1 MPQQRPLVVEL
12 RCNHL
17 RDCNI
22 KYKINRK
29 LYLPKEVESVFI
41 KIFSDKLYKHTS
53 MQNCKFNFDFMEN
66 LDKIKQ
72 ESKKTIPPGDFN
84 LNLIKQVRKTVV
96 NQFLEIALF
105 NNFMSLKTLTTK
117 LAQILATLIDNIVI
131 NHHGYKCIR

>member
-1 MPQQRPLVVEL
+1 
-12 RCNHL
+12 
-17 RDCNI
+17 
-22 KYKINRK
+22 
-29 LYLPKEVESVFI
+29 
-41 KIFSDKLYKHTS
+41 

-117 LAQILATLIDNIVI
+117 LARILATLIDNIVI

>member
-1 MPQQRPLVVEL
+1 
-12 RCNHL
+12 
-17 RDCNI
+17 
-22 KYKINRK
+22 
-29 LYLPKEVESVFI
+29 
-41 KIFSDKLYKHTS
+41 

-131 NHHGYKCIR
+131 NHLGYKCIR

>member
-1 MPQQRPLVVEL
+1 
-12 RCNHL
+12 
-17 RDCNI
+17 
-22 KYKINRK
+22 
-29 LYLPKEVESVFI
+29 
-41 KIFSDKLYKHTS
+41 